1 LAGPACL
8 VLDVQL
14 PEVTGLDLQQALNA
28 NHSIMSI
35 IFITGDG
42 DNPVSV
48 KAPEAGAVDFLSKP
62 VQEKDLLRAVEQG
75 LTRAIQANAERQQ
88 LEDVQRR
95 LNTLTPREPEMM
107 NLVVAGMLNN
117 R

>member
-1 LAGPACL
+1 
-8 VLDVQL
+8 
-14 PEVTGLDLQQALNA
+14 
-28 NHSIMSI
+28 
-35 IFITGDG
+35 
-42 DNPVSV
+42 
-48 KAPEAGAVDFLSKP
+48 VDFLSKP

-75 LTRAIQANAERQQ
+75 LTRAMEANAERQQ

-117 R
+117 RSPSSSARWKKPSKFTAPECWKR